1 MVFRMLFLGL
11 ASAASLAGAAAAAD
25 YPKIPDPLAPMVAQE
40 VTVYGRPHGPDVLG
54 TATLNAG
61 VTIYNARF
69 RRVAADPLTDPR
81 VMAIAA
87 SLRGLPPEAMLA
99 AAKRAVEARVR
110 FTTDLDAMG
119 VSDYWDE
126 ASDTLR
132 RGKGDGEDI
141 AIAEMQVLRA
151 AGYDPDSLWIS
162 VGRHK
167 RIGAHAVLFAKT
179 PDGFEMLDATERAP
193 LDVDGRSA
201 GQFVP
206 IFSIGTHGALVHGVR
221 YTAR

>member
-1 MVFRMLFLGL
+1 MAYRTLFFGL
-11 ASAASLAGAAAAAD
+11 ASAALLAGTALAAD
-25 YPKIPDPLAPMVAQE
+25 YPKIPDPLAPQQII
-40 VTVYGRPHGPDVLG
+40 VTGRPKGPDVLG

-69 RRVAADPLTDPR
+69 RRVAADSLADPR

-87 SLRGLPPEAMLA
+87 TLRGLPPEAMLA
-99 AAKRAVEARVR
+99 AAKRAVEARVG

-167 RIGAHAVLFAKT
+167 IIGVHSVLFAKT
-179 PDGFEMLDATERAP
+179 PSGFVMLDATERAP
-193 LDVDGRSA
+193 LEVSGRGA
-201 GQFVP
+201 GRFVP
-206 IFSIGTHGALVHGVR
+206 IFSIGTHGAMVHGVR